1 MQELISI
8 LVGLLVLSV
17 GSNLSNKI
25 AILTKNTANITAMK
39 KIAMRWW
46 AIALTLILTLTLNAC
61 SLLQPQDFSGLIVPT
76 PSDAGT
82 FNYPLNQSAYS
93 VFGYIYDPL
102 IRENG
107 VTGELEPGLA
117 ESWEVSEDGQT
128 ITITLREGL
137 KWSDGEKMTAD
148 DIIFSYND
156 IYLNDEI
163 PTSFKDILRIGK
175 SRGLPT
181 VKKIDDRR
189 VEFSTPEPFAPFI
202 RYAGGLPIL
211 PAHALRESVVTKDE
225 EGKPLFLEKWGTN
238 TPTSEIIGNG
248 MYRLQKHVPN
258 QRIILEK
265 NPFYWRKDTEG
276 NPQPYIENIVWQVIQ
291 NSDTQLLNFRSGQL
305 DTMEVQAEMFPL
317 LKQEEKRGKYTIYN
331 GGPTSDSSF
340 VSFNLNKARNA
351 EGKPFVEPFKSR
363 WFNNNKFRQAI
374 AYAIDRQAMTNN
386 IYRGLGAPQHSPI
399 PVTSP
404 FYLSPEEGL
413 KTYNYDPEKAKQL
426 LLEAG
431 FKYNTEGELL
441 DAEGNRVEFTLL
453 ASAGNKVRELMA
465 TQINQDLAELGIK
478 VNPQFLSF
486 NTYVERLSLSRDWDA
501 YLGGFRGGGIEP
513 HGGYNIWSVNG
524 RLHTFNQGQQ
534 PGEDPIEGWE
544 IADWEQEIDDL
555 YVKGSQVLD
564 EAKRKEFYAKA
575 QQIIAEQ
582 LPFIYMVNPLQ
593 FEAIRDRIQGI
604 QYTELGG
611 GFWNLYELKIK

>member
-1 MQELISI
+1 
-8 LVGLLVLSV
+8 
-17 GSNLSNKI
+17 
-25 AILTKNTANITAMK
+25 MK
-39 KIAMRWW
+39 KIAMGWLP
-46 AIALTLILTLTLNAC
+46 IALTLVLTLNAC
-61 SLLQPQDFSGLIVPT
+61 VSLQPRDFSGLIVPT

-93 VFGYIYDPL
+93 VFGYIYDSL
-102 IRENG
+102 INENG
-107 VTGELEPGLA
+107 ITGELEPGLA
-117 ESWEVSEDGQT
+117 ESWEISEDGQK

-137 KWSDGEKMTAD
+137 KWSDGEPMTAD

-163 PTSFKDILRIGK
+163 PTSFKDILRVGK

-211 PAHALRESVVTKDE
+211 PAHALRESVLAKDE
-225 EGKPLFLEKWGTN
+225 EGKPLFLTTWGTD
-238 TPTSEIIGNG
+238 TPASEIIGNG

-258 QRIILEK
+258 QRIILER
-265 NPFYWRKDTEG
+265 NPYYWRKDAEG
-276 NPQPYIENIVWQVIQ
+276 NSQPYIENIFWQVIQ
-291 NSDTQLLNFRSGQL
+291 NSDNQLLNFRSGQL
-305 DTMEVQAEMFPL
+305 DTMEVQPEMFPL

-340 VSFNLNKARNA
+340 ISFNLNKARNA
-351 EGKPFVEPFKSR
+351 DGKPFVEPYKSA
-363 WFNNNKFRQAI
+363 WFNDPKFRQAI

-386 IYRGLGAPQHSPI
+386 IYRGLGEPQHSPI

-413 KTYNYDPEKAKQL
+413 KTYNHDPEKAKQL

-431 FKYNTEGELL
+431 FKYNSQGELL
-441 DAEGNRVEFTLL
+441 DAEGNGVEFSLL

-465 TQINQDLAELGIK
+465 TQITQDLAQLGIK

-486 NTYVERLSLSRDWDA
+486 NTYVERLSLSRDWEA

-513 HGGYNIWSVNG
+513 HSGYNIWSVNG
-524 RLHTFNQGQQ
+524 RLHTFNQGPQ
-534 PGEDPIEGWE
+534 PGEKAEAIKGWE
-544 IADWEQEIDDL
+544 VADWEREIDDL

-564 EAKRKEFYAKA
+564 EEKRKEFYAEA

-582 LPFIYMVNPLQ
+582 LPFIYMVNPLE
-593 FEAIRDRIQGI
+593 FDAIRDRVQGI